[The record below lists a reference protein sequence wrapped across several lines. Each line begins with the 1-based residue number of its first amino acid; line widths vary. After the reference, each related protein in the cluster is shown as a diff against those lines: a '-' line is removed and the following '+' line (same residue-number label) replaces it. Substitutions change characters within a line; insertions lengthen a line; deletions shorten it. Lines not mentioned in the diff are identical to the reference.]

1 MRILWICN
9 IMLPAVAERL
19 GRESSSKEGWLS
31 GLLDV
36 ILERR
41 EENGIELHLAFPA
54 QEPEAIPHKL
64 ELDRGA
70 VFCYGFWEDT
80 AHAERYDLALENR
93 LRQITEEARPD
104 VVHCFGTEYAHTLA
118 LVRAFGRP
126 SRTLVGIQGL
136 CAVYAEAYMADLPE
150 KVINCVT
157 FRDWLKKDSLR
168 SQQQKFVERGKREME
183 ALQLTGHITGRTD
196 FDRFYARKWNPDAVY
211 HPMNETLRSCF
222 YQGSWPAEDYEPRTI
237 FVSQGDYPIKGFHY
251 LLAALPEIVR
261 AFPDAKVKVA
271 GADLTRQD
279 SLKDRLKRSGYGRY
293 LRELLSVEGIAQ
305 KVSFLGRLSAEE
317 MKREYLTCGVYVCCS
332 ALENSPNSMGEA
344 MLLGVPCVTADVG
357 GIPNLFIHGQD
368 GLLYKGFRSEKIEFY
383 NMRDDIGTDINR
395 DGPLEEALSENGE
408 KRQNSRELE
417 GNAHR
422 LAAAVIE
429 IWRKPDKTRAFC
441 ENARLHAKKTH
452 DREQNY
458 RKMVEIYASIFEGNK
473 K

>member
-1 MRILWICN
+1 
-9 IMLPAVAERL
+9 MLPAVAERL

-54 QEPEAIPHKL
+54 GEPETIPHKL

-70 VFCYGFWEDT
+70 VFCYGFCEDT
-80 AHAERYDLALENR
+80 AHAERYDTALENR

-126 SRTLVGIQGL
+126 EQTLVGIQGL
-136 CAVYAEAYMADLPE
+136 CAVCAEAYMADLPQ
-150 KVINCVT
+150 KVISRVT
-157 FRDWLKKDSLR
+157 LRDWLKKDSIPR
-168 SQQQKFVERGKREME
+168 QQQKFVERGKREKE
-183 ALQLTGHITGRTD
+183 VLRLTGHITGRTD
-196 FDRFYARKWNPDAVY
+196 FDRFYARKWNPDAAY

-222 YQGSWPAEDYEPRTI
+222 YQGSWPAKNYEPHTI
-237 FVSQGDYPIKGFHY
+237 FVSQGDYPIKGLHY
-251 LLAALPEIVR
+251 LLAALPELVR
-261 AFPDAKVKVA
+261 AYPDVKVKVA

-279 SLKDRLKRSGYGRY
+279 TLKDRLKRSGYGRY
-293 LRELLSVEGIAQ
+293 LRELLSGEGLAER
-305 KVSFLGRLSAEE
+305 VGFLGRLSAEE
-317 MKREYLTCGVYVCCS
+317 MKREYLTCGAYVCCS

-357 GIPNLFIHGQD
+357 GIPNLFVHGED
-368 GLLYKGFRSEKIEFY
+368 GLLYRGFRSDKIEFY
-383 NMRDDIGTDINR
+383 NACDDMKEDLKHKGGKETI
-395 DGPLEEALSENGE
+395 LSENGK
-408 KRQNSRELE
+408 KRHISREME
-417 GNAHR
+417 ENAHR
-422 LAAAVIE
+422 LAEAVIE
-429 IWRKPDKTRAFC
+429 IWEKPDKTRAFC

-458 RKMVEIYASIFEGNK
+458 RKMVEIYATIFEGNK
-473 K
+473 Q